1 MIHIEKLRKMDY
13 FAQQDRNS
21 MIENWLSSSSNH
33 SKTSKSSVSGFVEE
47 KQQESRQDFDH
58 NHNNGG

>member
-1 MIHIEKLRKMDY
+1 MDY

-33 SKTSKSSVSGFVEE
+33 SKTSESSVSGFVDE

-58 NHNNGG
+58 NQNNGG